1 VIGYAEM
8 LEEEVT
14 DLGEQGTHILDD
26 LRKIASNARHLL
38 SLINDVLDLSKIE
51 AGKMEVQA
59 EDFTLEPLLREVAD
73 TVQALVARKSNNL
86 DLNLEA
92 GLGEMHSDTVKLR
105 QCLFNLLSN
114 AAKFTEGGKITLSAA
129 RQRRDG
135 QDWLEFRV
143 ADTGIGMTEEQL
155 QHLFQRFSQAD
166 ASTTRRFG
174 GTGLGLAITKAFCT
188 MLGGDIAVESE
199 PGRGTR
205 FIIRLPADLREA
217 RAEPVEPEA
226 AAEELPGPPDAE
238 EGSVGLILVID
249 DDAATRDL
257 LTRFLRREGFA
268 VRAAQ
273 DGVTGLRMAREL
285 RPNAILLDVMMPRM
299 DGWAVLSALKADTD
313 PALAETPVIMVT
325 VVQERGL
332 AFSLGAADYL
342 TKPVQWPRLKAAL
355 DRARAAT
362 SAGTALLLEREAD
375 QRQELRKLLEAEG
388 WTVREAEDSAAALRL
403 LEAGGG
409 SAMPDLVLA
418 GVPGPEGDGIALIQA
433 LRHRPDWRGLPV
445 IALAEGEMSDAER
458 DGLRGKVRRVLP
470 VREEPPEGLIAE
482 LQRIAERSKP
492 AAPAAGSGT
501 MEKAE

>member
-1 VIGYAEM
+1 
-8 LEEEVT
+8 
-14 DLGEQGTHILDD
+14 
-26 LRKIASNARHLL
+26 
-38 SLINDVLDLSKIE
+38 
-51 AGKMEVQA
+51 
-59 EDFTLEPLLREVAD
+59 
-73 TVQALVARKSNNL
+73 
-86 DLNLEA
+86 
-92 GLGEMHSDTVKLR
+92 
-105 QCLFNLLSN
+105 
-114 AAKFTEGGKITLSAA
+114 
-129 RQRRDG
+129 
-135 QDWLEFRV
+135 
-143 ADTGIGMTEEQL
+143 
-155 QHLFQRFSQAD
+155 
-166 ASTTRRFG
+166 
-174 GTGLGLAITKAFCT
+174 
-188 MLGGDIAVESE
+188 
-199 PGRGTR
+199 
-205 FIIRLPADLREA
+205 
-217 RAEPVEPEA
+217 
-226 AAEELPGPPDAE
+226 
-238 EGSVGLILVID
+238 
-249 DDAATRDL
+249 
-257 LTRFLRREGFA
+257 
-268 VRAAQ
+268 
-273 DGVTGLRMAREL
+273 
-285 RPNAILLDVMMPRM
+285 
-299 DGWAVLSALKADTD
+299 
-313 PALAETPVIMVT
+313 MVT

-492 AAPAAGSGT
+492 AAPAAGSGI